1 MLSIEMSLSC
11 SYIEGWLLLIV
22 LVLSVDWE
30 CSFVTWIFISL
41 PPEKDRICNNT
52 EELEINMNISDA
64 GCFFFFVLPVVYW
77 LWYLYSFTKTGDGT
91 TKKSRNDMVTE
102 WATTGKRSHRRP
114 KP

>member
-64 GCFFFFVLPVVYW
+64 GCFFFFCATCSVLAVVFVQ
-77 LWYLYSFTKTGDGT
+77 LHQ
-91 TKKSRNDMVTE
+91 N
-102 WATTGKRSHRRP
+102 RRWHHQEVS
-114 KP
+114 